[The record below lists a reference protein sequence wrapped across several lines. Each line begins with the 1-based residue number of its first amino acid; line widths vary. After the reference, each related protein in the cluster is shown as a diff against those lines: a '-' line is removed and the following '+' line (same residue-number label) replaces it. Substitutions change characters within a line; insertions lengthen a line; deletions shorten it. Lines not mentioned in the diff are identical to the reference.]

1 MRRRLPCVSHEPLP
15 IRLRTNALDH
25 GVRTGPAPPGSSR
38 TRASR
43 YRIESSGRA
52 GAENDARRRRA
63 RPLGMPRCPRAIR
76 WAMHWAHLSS
86 SPQPTVPGRSVSE
99 RQQSPTFFVRTRL
112 TGSGA
117 RARAQGSSYSRAE
130 GRRLAGR
137 LPRWPRGRLGAKWG
151 RTDRVRGTAF
161 GRTAWPAAP
170 LRRRS
175 PWLRTSLRQ
184 MKPGRASGPRDPSG
198 ASPPPHCRPAFP

>member
-52 GAENDARRRRA
+52 GAENDARKRRA
-63 RPLGMPRCPRAIR
+63 RPLGMPRCPRATR

-86 SPQPTVPGRSVSE
+86 SPQPTVPG
-99 RQQSPTFFVRTRL
+99 
-112 TGSGA
+112 GGA